1 MKQSHRFLCIVLAL
15 VLVAGL
21 LPATAMAA
29 DTIIYFRNTGSWTS
43 VYAYAWSSTDTAILG
58 TWPGSTM
65 TLVKDDVYC
74 ISVPSGTPNIIF
86 NNGADTQTGDLTIPT
101 DGNNFYDYSA
111 NKWSVYATYTVT
123 AQSADEA
130 LGYVSGS
137 GSYLHGSTVT
147 LTAQSAP
154 SFKFSGWQENGQIVS
169 TANPY
174 TFPAEGDRTLTA
186 LFEAFIGYTVTVTDC
201 IGGSVTGAG
210 EYEQNT
216 PAVLTAVPDVGYVF
230 SGWQE
235 NGEVVSTTNPY
246 TFNVTQ
252 SRTLTP
258 LFTPADTHSVTF
270 NGTNVTLSGEAAA
283 TVGRDYIAVVRAAE
297 GYVVPA
303 AITVTIG
310 GVETDAYSYQRTGGD
325 CGELVIPAQSL
336 TGSIVITAAGETVS
350 GHLIINR
357 LSNITTS
364 SDVISVEDNTNYT
377 TTLTAQRGYKLPD
390 TITVTMGGEE
400 VTISSGML
408 AYNAKTGSVTVRFI
422 TAEVVITAEAV
433 ETGPQASVTTADGKT
448 VEYAWLSD
456 ALPTV
461 QNTTGATITMLDDLY
476 ILSTLEIT
484 DAKDLTLDLNGKLLD
499 CVKSCDALSITDST
513 VTVTDSAE
521 EKTGT
526 ITCVSG
532 TSAVVLSSGSLTIN
546 GGTFGDATG
555 IELLAGTLTVNGG
568 TIYGGS
574 QGILIDGGAEAVIN
588 GGTIHGRTDA
598 NLGKGFNVKDGTLT
612 INDGIIGN
620 DKGSYM
626 LYIQKAGTVYINGG
640 TYKFRNSY
648 GFYLNTASVLVLS
661 GGTYSNG
668 LWLNRNTVATYLD
681 PDMRLLD
688 ENGQEISSA
697 SKAIAQYATIGKLS
711 GSVSLIGVSLSMDE
725 EVYYNLYFSTAN
737 LDAATEDMGLILW
750 DEQPE
755 DPTLS
760 GGGTVLEGAV
770 YDSENDRYMVR
781 TAGIAAKNLGDTK
794 YMVVY
799 AKCAD
804 GTCAYS
810 EVLPYSAKTY
820 CLSRV
825 ENSTDENMK
834 ALCVAMMNYG
844 AAAQQY
850 FGYKTDDLMNAAFG
864 DYQYLITAYRPDMM
878 AQRAVVDE
886 AKAGA
891 FGITPTGFASRTAS
905 MSADGVFSINYYFT
919 PATATDTVTFYYWTA
934 QDYAAAQVLTA
945 ENASGSVAMT
955 PMDNGCY
962 WAAITDIAAKEL
974 DQDVFV
980 CGVYEADGQ
989 TYSTGVIVYSLGYY
1003 CVNKAANGSEAFKP
1017 FAEATVVYSYYAKQY
1032 FA

>member
-1 MKQSHRFLCIVLAL
+1 MKRFLCLVLAL
-15 VLVAGL
+15 VLAAGL
-21 LPATAMAA
+21 LPPTAMAA
-29 DTIIYFRNTGSWTS
+29 ETTVYFRNTGNWAS
-43 VYAYAWSSTDTAILG
+43 VYAYAWNSTDNAILG

-65 TLVKDDVYC
+65 TLVKDDVYS
-74 ISVPSGTPNIIF
+74 ISVPADTPNIVF
-86 NNGADTQTGDLTIPT
+86 NNGSGTQTGDLTIPT
-101 DGNNFYDYSA
+101 DGRNFYDLAA
-111 NKWSVYATYTVT
+111 NSWSVYAYYTVT

-130 LGYVSGS
+130 LGSVSGS
-137 GSYLHGSTVT
+137 GSYLHGSTVN

-154 SFKFSGWQENGQIVS
+154 GCKFSGWQENGTVVS

-186 LFEAFIGYTVTVTDC
+186 LFEVFIGYTVTVTDC
-201 IGGSVTGAG
+201 TGGSVTGAG

-216 PAVLTAVPDVGYVF
+216 PALLTAIPDTGYVF

-235 NGEVVSTTNPY
+235 NGAVVSTDNPY

-258 LFTPADTHSVTF
+258 LFTPAATHSVTF
-270 NGTNVTLSGEAAA
+270 NGTNVTLSGETAA
-283 TVGRDYIAVVRAAE
+283 TVGRDYIAVIRAAE

-310 GVETDAYSYQRTGGD
+310 GAETAAYTYQRVGGD
-325 CGELVIPAQSL
+325 CGELVIPAQAL
-336 TGSIVITAAGETVS
+336 TGSIAITAAGETVS

-357 LSNITTS
+357 LSNITSS
-364 SDVISVEDNTNYT
+364 SDVISVEDNTHYS
-377 TTLTAQRGYKLPD
+377 TTLTALRGYKLPD
-390 TITVTMGGEE
+390 SITVTMGGEE
-400 VTISSGML
+400 VTVSSGML
-408 AYNAKTGSVTVRFI
+408 AYNPNTGSVTVRFI

-433 ETGPQASVTTADGKT
+433 ETGPQAAVTTADGNT

-476 ILSTLEIT
+476 ILSTLEISN
-484 DAKDLTLDLNGKLLD
+484 AKDLTLDLNGKVLD
-499 CVKSCDALSITDST
+499 CIKSCDALSITDSS
-513 VTVTDSAE
+513 VTITDSSE
-521 EKTGT
+521 EKTGA

-532 TSAVVLSSGSLTIN
+532 TCAVALSSGSLTIN

-555 IELLAGTLTVNGG
+555 IDVLGGTLTVNGG

-574 QGILIDGGAEAVIN
+574 QGIFIDGGAEVVIN

-598 NLGKGFNVKDGTLT
+598 NLGKGFNVKDGILT

-626 LYIQKAGTVYINGG
+626 LYVQKAGEVYINGG
-640 TYKFRNSY
+640 IYKFRKSN

-661 GGTYSNG
+661 GGTYTNG
-668 LWLNRNTVATYLD
+668 IWLNRNTVAAYLA
-681 PDMRLLD
+681 PDMLLLD
-688 ENGQEISSA
+688 ENGQEISAA

-711 GSVSLIGVSLSMDE
+711 GFVSLIGASLSMDE

-737 LDAATEDMGLILW
+737 LNVAAEDTGLILW
-750 DEQPE
+750 DEEPAN
-755 DPTLS
+755 PTLS

-770 YDSENDRYMVR
+770 YDAENDRYMVR
-781 TAGIAAKNLGDTK
+781 TKGIAAKNLGDTK

-799 AKCAD
+799 AKGAD
-804 GTCAYS
+804 GSCVYS
-810 EVLPYSAKTY
+810 KVLPYSAKTY
-820 CLSRV
+820 CLNRV
-825 ENSTDENMK
+825 ENSTDEKMK

-850 FGYKTDDLMNAAFG
+850 FGYKTDDLMNAAFA
-864 DYQYLITAYRPDMM
+864 DYQQLITAYRSDMM
-878 AQRAVVDE
+878 TQRAVVDE
-886 AKAGA
+886 AKAGT
-891 FGITPTGFASRTAS
+891 FGISPTGFASRSAT
-905 MSADGVFSINYYFT
+905 MSADGIFSINYYFT
-919 PATATDTVTFYYWTA
+919 PAAATDTVTFYYWTA

-945 ENASGSVAMT
+945 ENASGSFAMT

-962 WAAITDIAAKEL
+962 WAAIGDIAAKEL

-989 TYSTGVIVYSLGYY
+989 VYSTGVIVYSLGYY
-1003 CVNKAANGSEAFKP
+1003 CVNKAEKGSETFEP
-1017 FAEATVVYSYYAKQY
+1017 LAEATVVYSYYAKQY